1 MASSQPSITLP
12 ISRKRSH
19 DSTITPSA
27 HSPPR
32 RLRSPRKRARRS
44 NEANNDN
51 GNDSDS
57 DSDGDGDSNSSHP
70 SSRSISE
77 ASALRS
83 TPERSPRA
91 DLTSFSSA
99 DGEAPSSDLEDS
111 DSSISSD
118 SNDDSDDSGPL
129 QEEEDE
135 EADDDDD
142 IITIST
148 AKKPVIKPIHETG
161 ELRAKLAAFLPQ
173 MAEANEVIE
182 RLRRAGDALGV
193 GFEDPAEEDEGGYI
207 EMNLGLGVLEEKDP
221 DAGSGGEESGSWSS
235 EEEVEGKELSAS
247 CGRAGFVG
255 VKEVDV
261 LGRLLGQR
269 RNAARTQIQEIGGE

>member
-12 ISRKRSH
+12 FSRKRSH
-19 DSTITPSA
+19 DCTITPSA

-44 NEANNDN
+44 NDTNNDN
-51 GNDSDS
+51 DN
-57 DSDGDGDSNSSHP
+57 DSDGDGGSDSNSSHP

-99 DGEAPSSDLEDS
+99 DGEAPSSDLEHS
-111 DSSISSD
+111 DSGISSD
-118 SNDDSDDSGPL
+118 SDDDSDVSGSPR
-129 QEEEDE
+129 EEEEE
-135 EADDDDD
+135 EADDND

-161 ELRAKLAAFLPQ
+161 ELLAKLAAFLPQ

-182 RLRRAGDALGV
+182 RLRSAGDALGV